1 MTQRLGIFAW
11 YGYQA
16 PIEERL
22 KAIAEAG
29 FDATC
34 LWLGEEEETV
44 RAGKPGVMVEAARKL
59 DLYIDNVHAEL
70 NNCNYIWSEKADER
84 RYISKEYKKG
94 LHFCAEHDIPALVV
108 HICSSS
114 TPPRMNQNGLDL
126 IGDLVEE
133 ANKQEVM
140 LAIENTR
147 RQEYL
152 DQVFSTFN
160 SKYLGLC
167 YDSGHD
173 FLWGIPD
180 FEILKKWGKLLTT
193 VHLADNAGQQDDHWI
208 PWEGK
213 LDWPEVMNT
222 LSREK
227 YEGTLLLEVYPKTS
241 EVKTQPAFLSQAYS
255 TALKLKEIFA
265 RLSNPPVKNSP

>member
-1 MTQRLGIFAW
+1 MTHRLGIFAW
-11 YGYQA
+11 YGYQGS
-16 PIEERL
+16 IEDRL
-22 KAIAEAG
+22 QMIADVG

-44 RAGKPGVMVEAARKL
+44 RTGHPEVMVEAARKF

-70 NNCNYIWSEKADER
+70 KHCNYIWSEKADER
-84 RYISKEYKKG
+84 SYLFKEYKKG
-94 LHFCAEHDIPALVV
+94 IHFCAEHNIPALVV
-108 HICSSS
+108 HICSSDN
-114 TPPRMNQNGLDL
+114 PPPMNQHGIDL
-126 IGDLVEE
+126 IGDLVEV
-133 ANKQEVM
+133 ADKHKVI

-152 DQVFSTFN
+152 DRVFSTFN

-173 FLWGIPD
+173 YLWGNPYR
-180 FEILKKWGKLLTT
+180 EILKKWGKLLTT

-208 PWEGK
+208 PCEGK

-227 YEGTLLLEVYPKTS
+227 YEGTLLLEVYPKTTK
-241 EVKTQPAFLSQAYS
+241 VKTQPAFLSQAYS
-255 TALKLKEIFA
+255 MALQLKEIF
-265 RLSNPPVKNSP
+265 RH